1 MISSTGEDGG
11 GRMLEERTAERS
23 REFMEEAES
32 KAGESNTSY
41 QFFQA
46 PWIWN
51 KAQVNGEDW
60 GW

>member
-1 MISSTGEDGG
+1 MTSSAGEDGG
-11 GRMLEERTAERS
+11 GGMLEERTAERS

-46 PWIWN
+46 P
-51 KAQVNGEDW
+51 
-60 GW
+60 

>member
-1 MISSTGEDGG
+1 MGG
-11 GRMLEERTAERS
+11 GGMLEERTAERS

-32 KAGESNTSY
+32 KAGESNISY
-41 QFFQA
+41 QFFQV

-51 KAQVNGEDW
+51 KAQLNGEDS